1 MEEESSG
8 RIIELEYSK
17 TETEP
22 LSIKFIV
29 CAIDDSMQ
37 FVSMYPCVREGAII
51 PLKITEMEEWKNGLE
66 AWITGE
72 LIMK

>member
-1 MEEESSG
+1 M
-8 RIIELEYSK
+8 
-17 TETEP
+17 
-22 LSIKFIV
+22 

-37 FVSMYPCVREGAII
+37 FVSMYPCVREGTII
-51 PLKITEMEEWKNGLE
+51 PLKITEIEEWKNGLE